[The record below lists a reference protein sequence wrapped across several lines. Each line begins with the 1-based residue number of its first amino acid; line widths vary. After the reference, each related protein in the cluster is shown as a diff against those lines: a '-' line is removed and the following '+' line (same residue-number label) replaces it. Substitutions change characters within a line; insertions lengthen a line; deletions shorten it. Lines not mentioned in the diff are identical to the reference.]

1 MTKLIKKNT
10 TIPTKSSQVFST
22 AEDNQNAVTIHVLQ
36 GEREVASGNKSL
48 GQFNLTDI
56 PPAQRGMPQIEVTFD
71 IDANGI
77 LHVSAKDKATG
88 KENKIKV
95 QANSGLSDADIEK
108 MVREAESYAKEDEA
122 LVELIN
128 SKNKL
133 DGLIH
138 SSKKSLKDNG
148 DKLSGSEK
156 DSVESAIKNA
166 EEAIKS
172 DDKSNIENSYER
184 LSVEINKLSEKIYGN
199 TNNATEEPAKEDVV
213 DADFTEVDDS
223 K

>member
-1 MTKLIKKNT
+1 
-10 TIPTKSSQVFST
+10 
-22 AEDNQNAVTIHVLQ
+22 
-36 GEREVASGNKSL
+36 
-48 GQFNLTDI
+48 
-56 PPAQRGMPQIEVTFD
+56 
-71 IDANGI
+71 
-77 LHVSAKDKATG
+77 
-88 KENKIKV
+88 
-95 QANSGLSDADIEK
+95 